1 MPDNTPRLLTRRT
14 FLMTTVPFAALT
26 AAGCT
31 PSYINTQDL
40 GQRAT
45 GAEIKA
51 HYSGKSVRFANE
63 AGGPVNT
70 EHHYGADGTFKSVHL
85 QEDMFG
91 LGTWRI
97 HSSLGT
103 DKLIV
108 EVTGYFVDRNGVSK
122 ASTQASFVVYI
133 QPDGSAI
140 LDQMGSGN
148 FDQPKPRQ
156 GFPMASRWNALKRKA
171 GV

>member
-1 MPDNTPRLLTRRT
+1 MPDSSIKLITRRS
-14 FLMTTVPFAALT
+14 FVMSTVPLLALT

-31 PSYINTQDL
+31 PSYVNTQVL

-51 HYSGKSVRFANE
+51 HYSGKSVRFAYQV
-63 AGGPVNT
+63 GGPPET
-70 EHHYGADGTFKSVHL
+70 EHHFAADGTFKSVHL
-85 QEDMFG
+85 QENIFG

-97 HSSLGT
+97 HRLPGT

-108 EVTGYFVDRNGVSK
+108 KATLYFVDRNAVSQ
-122 ASTQASFVVYI
+122 ATTQAAFVVYI

-140 LDQMGSGN
+140 LDQMGRGN
-148 FDQPKPRQ
+148 SEQPKPRP